1 MARADAEDT
10 LNLTA
15 RYSVQT
21 DSNVF
26 RLSSAAIQSG
36 TPGNQLES
44 ERIDTGSVL
53 MSIDKSYSLQRFRLN
68 GSLVDYQYKTY
79 SYLSFNAVNYAAI
92 WDWSATPW
100 LHGKLSTT
108 QEQGLNNFAD
118 YRDSRERNVRT
129 TKTTLFDAEGNL
141 GAAWRVLAG
150 IEQSSRSN
158 DLPVAQEGDDRA
170 HNYSLGLRYIYPSGS
185 TFSYRMRKAEGDYLN
200 RVQTVQSVL
209 PSHYDERMHELRASL
224 PLTGKSSF
232 QARLAH
238 IERTHPLLS
247 VRNYSGPVG
256 DITFNWAPTGKL
268 NIATVLGRGIAP
280 YQTDTSSYVNR
291 DTFSLTP
298 SWQLTAHTSLR
309 ATYARSNEQFGGAL
323 PGRAPAFERQ
333 DKLDAIQLG
342 LDWRPRPT
350 MALSLSL
357 QNINSQSNTAGY
369 DYKTHGATV
378 SGQITF

>member
-1 MARADAEDT
+1 MAIADSEDAV
-10 LNLTA
+10 NISA
-15 RYSVQT
+15 KYFVQT
-21 DSNVF
+21 DSNLF
-26 RLSSAAIQSG
+26 RLSSTQIQSG
-36 TPGNQLES
+36 TEANPLRT
-44 ERIDTGSVL
+44 ERIDTGSISVD
-53 MSIDKSYSLQRFRLN
+53 IDKSYSLQRLQFS
-68 GSLVDYQYKTY
+68 GSFVDYQYRTY
-79 SYLSFNAVNYAAI
+79 NYLSFNAKNYAAA
-92 WDWSATPW
+92 WNWSATPW
-100 LHGKLSTT
+100 LHGTLSKT
-108 QEQGLNNFAD
+108 QQQGLNNFAD
-118 YRDSRERNVRT
+118 YRDSRERNIRT

-150 IEQSSRSN
+150 VEQSSRSN

-170 HNYSLGLRYIYPSGS
+170 RNYSLGLRYIYLSGG

-224 PLTGKSSF
+224 PLTGKSNV

-247 VRNYSGPVG
+247 VRNYSGPAG

-268 NIATVLGRGIAP
+268 NIAAVLGRGIAP
-280 YQTDTSSYVNR
+280 YQTDTSNYVNR

-357 QNINSQSNTAGY
+357 QNINSQSNTTGY